1 MAKSRIEPMKTLV
14 IMPTYNEAMNIEHS
28 VEELFKYNPQVSLLI
43 VDDSSP
49 DSTGAIADKLAL
61 ANKQIT
67 VLHRTAKTGLADAY
81 KAGFAWGIE
90 NKFDLLIEMDADGS
104 HRAEDLPRLLAKA
117 SSHEL
122 VIGSRW
128 VNGGSVENW
137 PAYRMLLSRAGNAY
151 AKFMLGSKIKDM
163 TAGFRVYQ
171 AQLLERLH
179 LEDLAAHGYSFQVEM
194 TRKCE
199 QIGATIAEVPITF
212 VEREHGVSKMSNAIV
227 LEAMGL
233 VTWLGIK
240 RVLGIKN

>member
-1 MAKSRIEPMKTLV
+1 MKTLV
-14 IMPTYNEAMNIEHS
+14 IMPTYKEALNIEHS
-28 VEELFKYNPQVSLLI
+28 VQELFKHNPSVSLLI

-49 DSTGAIADKLAL
+49 DGTGELADKLAL
-61 ANKQIT
+61 NNKQIN
-67 VLHRTAKTGLADAY
+67 VLHRAAKTGLADAY
-81 KAGFAWGIE
+81 KAGFAWGLQ

-104 HRAEDLPRLLAKA
+104 HRAEDLPRLLNEAA
-117 SSHEL
+117 NYEL

-128 VNGGSVENW
+128 VLGGSVENW
-137 PAYRMLLSRAGNAY
+137 PRYRLALSRGGNSY

-171 AQLLERLH
+171 AQLIERLH

-199 QIGATIAEVPITF
+199 QIGAKIIEVPITF

-227 LEAMGL
+227 LEAMWL
-233 VTWLGIK
+233 VTKLGLSRFFGK
-240 RVLGIKN
+240 HKPL

>member
-1 MAKSRIEPMKTLV
+1 MKTLV

-28 VEELFKYNPQVSLLI
+28 VEQLFKHNPAVSLLI

-49 DSTGAIADKLAL
+49 DNTGAIADKLA
-61 ANKQIT
+61 ASNPKIS

-81 KAGFAWGIE
+81 KAGFAWGLK
-90 NKFDLLIEMDADGS
+90 NKFDYLVEMDADGS
-104 HRAEDLPRLLAKA
+104 HRAEDLPKLLAKA
-117 SSHEL
+117 ASNEL

-128 VNGGSVENW
+128 VAGGRVENW
-137 PAYRMLLSRAGNAY
+137 PAYRMALSRGGNAY

-163 TAGFRVYQ
+163 TAGFRAYQ
-171 AQLLERLH
+171 AQLIERLH

-199 QIGATIAEVPITF
+199 QIGANIAEVPITF

-227 LEAMGL
+227 FEAMWL
-233 VTWLGIK
+233 VTALGVK
-240 RVLGIKN
+240 RVLGIKK